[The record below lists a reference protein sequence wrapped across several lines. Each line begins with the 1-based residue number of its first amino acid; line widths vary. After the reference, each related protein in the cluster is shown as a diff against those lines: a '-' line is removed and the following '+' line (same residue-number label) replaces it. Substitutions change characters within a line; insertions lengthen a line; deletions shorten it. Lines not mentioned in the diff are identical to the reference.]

1 MQHKPLL
8 IYLADDDEEDS
19 MLFKEA
25 LQEVDITTHVE
36 VFNNGVTLMDK
47 LLTRETSLPDAI
59 YLDLNMPLMNG
70 KECLDDIRNEPQF
83 SKTPIIIYSTYIE
96 NSLADKL
103 KNKGA
108 NWFIIKPNSFT
119 ELKSLLQKS
128 LERTFFSDSK
138 NMSSLEG
145 FIIA

>member
-47 LLTRETSLPDAI
+47 LLTRGTSLPDAI

-70 KECLDDIRNEPQF
+70 EECLDDIRNEPQF